1 MIIKVFIMINFIKKY
16 VSYFLMLFLVFFFLI
31 EIRYKNRF
39 CKFCNLLC
47 VDVDCIVLSCLN
59 FDCRLNLGLS
69 VVWLFFLNMLFRFNG
84 VFIELNVNGDVCII
98 F

>member
-1 MIIKVFIMINFIKKY
+1 M
-16 VSYFLMLFLVFFFLI
+16 
-31 EIRYKNRF
+31 
-39 CKFCNLLC
+39 C
-47 VDVDCIVLSCLN
+47 VDVGCIVLSCLN
-59 FDCRLNLGLS
+59 VDCRLNLGLS

>member
-1 MIIKVFIMINFIKKY
+1 M
-16 VSYFLMLFLVFFFLI
+16 
-31 EIRYKNRF
+31 
-39 CKFCNLLC
+39 C

-69 VVWLFFLNMLFRFNG
+69 VVCLFFLNMLFRFNG

>member
-1 MIIKVFIMINFIKKY
+1 MYKEVCEIFFDVVF
-16 VSYFLMLFLVFFFLI
+16 SFFFLI

-47 VDVDCIVLSCLN
+47 VDVGCIVLSCLN